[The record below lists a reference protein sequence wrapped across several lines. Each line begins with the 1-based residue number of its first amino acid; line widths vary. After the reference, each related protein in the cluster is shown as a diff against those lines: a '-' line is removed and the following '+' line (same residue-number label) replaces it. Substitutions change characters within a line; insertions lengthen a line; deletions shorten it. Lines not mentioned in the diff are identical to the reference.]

1 MEMDSRVKEAE
12 SKYSLI
18 TDPATGAVIG
28 KSELTE
34 PAELKSI
41 IERAATVQKIW
52 CGYSVKRRTA
62 VILKVRDILTGQADE
77 IAEIISKDNGKT
89 KIDALSAEVMPAAM
103 AISYYC
109 KNAKSFLRDKKLKA
123 GNIFLVNKRS
133 RIINVPYGVVGIIS
147 PWNYPFTIPFS
158 EIVMGLLA
166 GNAIILKTASETQLV
181 GLKLKD
187 IFESVGLPENLFNY
201 VNMPGKAAGDGLL
214 DNGIDKLFFTG
225 SVSVGKYLMERASRN
240 LTPLVLEL
248 GGNDPMIVCEDADPY
263 RAAMGALWGGFQNA
277 GQSCAGIERI
287 YVHEKIYTEFMSI
300 LKEKITNLKP
310 GYGLDYNSQMGCIT
324 TEKQMAVIN
333 SHLKDALEKGA
344 AIFAQSA
351 MPDNKELKNFIPA
364 SVVVDVNHK
373 MLLMKEETFGPVV
386 GVMKYKDY
394 DEAITLAND
403 SHLGL
408 TASVWSRNAKLA
420 EKIGR
425 RLEAGAV
432 TVNDHLM
439 SHGLAET
446 PWGGFKLSGIGRTHG
461 RIGFDEMSRKQ
472 VFVKESFTFMKR
484 NLWWHPYSE
493 KLYKGLNGLI
503 CLLYSKKLRNK
514 LLGLSSLIK
523 ILPRIISRKDN

>member
-1 MEMDSRVKEAE
+1 MEMDIR
-12 SKYSLI
+12 SKNEEPKFTSI
-18 TDPATGAVIG
+18 IDPATGALIG

-34 PAELKSI
+34 PADLKSI
-41 IERAATVQKIW
+41 ITKARTAQKLWSGFKVKQRAAI
-52 CGYSVKRRTA
+52 
-62 VILKVRDILTGQADE
+62 ILKVRDLLALQADE

-89 KIDALSAEVMPAAM
+89 KIDALAAEVMPAAM

-109 KNAKSFLRDKKLKA
+109 KNAKSFLRDKKIIA

-181 GLKLKD
+181 GLKLKE

-201 VNMPGKAAGDGLL
+201 VNLPGKTAGDGLL

-225 SVSVGKYLMERASRN
+225 SVPVGKYLMERASKN

-287 YVHEKIYTEFMSI
+287 YVHEKIYDEFMGI
-300 LKEKITNLKP
+300 LREKITNLKP
-310 GYGLDYNSQMGCIT
+310 GYGSDYNSQMGCIT
-324 TEKQMAVIN
+324 TEKQFAVIN
-333 SHLKDALEKGA
+333 SHIKDALEKGA
-344 AIFAQSA
+344 SVFAQSA

-364 SVVVDVNHK
+364 SVFVDVNHE

-386 GVMKYKDY
+386 GVMKFKDY
-394 DEAITLAND
+394 EEAIALAND

-408 TASVWSRNAKLA
+408 TASVWSRNTELA

-432 TVNDHLM
+432 TFNDHLM

-472 VFVKESFTFMKR
+472 VLVKESFSFMKR

-493 KLYKGLNGLI
+493 KLYNGLNGLI
-503 CLLYSKKLRNK
+503 CLLYSKNLRNK
-514 LLGLSSLIK
+514 LLGLRYLIK
-523 ILPRIISRKDN
+523 ILPRAISRKDN